1 MYNVLVTKLR
11 DNHSDINNGVVKL
24 NGFASSEGYLNLPV

>member
-11 DNHSDINNGVVKL
+11 ENLSEINNRVVKL
-24 NGFASSEGYLNLPV
+24 NGFASPEGHLNLPV